1 MLSQTENS
9 LTVRNSGKIEFD
21 TIRTVDGT
29 DNDGKAVKVVV
40 SRTGEIRVIDP
51 KNNRVL
57 SSSYI
62 PYGAYLFV
70 TDGQEVQ
77 RGDKVCEW
85 DPFNAVIVSDYA
97 GVVRLN
103 NLEEGTN

>member
-77 RGDKVCEW
+77 RGDKVCGMGSVQRG
-85 DPFNAVIVSDYA
+85 DCK
-97 GVVRLN
+97 RLRRC
-103 NLEEGTN
+103 GSFATI